1 MKSKNSSRLEWQTPG
16 VLSALGRKVSES
28 DPEVEGF
35 KNTSAL
41 C

>member
-1 MKSKNSSRLEWQTPG
+1 MADPR